1 MKRLLVLAA
10 ILAASLFA
18 SASDARMNAT
28 TKNTG
33 TIGADAPDA
42 YFHVYSQSTDPGGVT
57 GYATRRGSSPA
68 VLAGTGA
75 DATAAVHM
83 GGWRNQNATYV
94 DRVLTIKAPAT
105 FPAGVSQLTLHGLRS
120 VDPATGEQPI
130 TAGRFQ
136 RMNDTGGGATI
147 TLSPGEQVELDLEV
161 TMRPPDFPPS
171 GPGSGLTYTPTV
183 TIWGTW
189 PGYSDDFFS
198 YIVPVKVFN
207 GTGPG

>member
-10 ILAASLFA
+10 ILAVSGFA
-18 SASDARMNAT
+18 SVSDARMNSV

-33 TIGADAPDA
+33 SIAADSPAA

-68 VLAGTGA
+68 VLAGTGV
-75 DATAAVHM
+75 DDTAAAHM
-83 GGWRNQNATYV
+83 GGWRNQTATYV
-94 DRVLTIKAPAT
+94 DRVLTIKAPAA
-105 FPAGVSQLTLHGLRS
+105 FPAGVTQLTLHGLRG

-136 RMNDTGGGATI
+136 RMDDTGGGATI

-161 TMRPPDFPPS
+161 TMRPPDFPTT
-171 GPGSGLTYTPTV
+171 GTGLTYTPTV
-183 TIWGTW
+183 TVWATW
-189 PGYSDDFFS
+189 TGYTDDFYA

-207 GTGPG
+207 GTGAG

>member
-18 SASDARMNAT
+18 ASSDARMNAT
-28 TKNTG
+28 TKNTASI
-33 TIGADAPDA
+33 TADTPDA
-42 YFHVYSQSTDPGGVT
+42 YFHVYSQSTDPGGLT

-68 VLAGTGA
+68 VPAGTGA

-83 GGWRNQNATYV
+83 GGWRNQTATYV

-105 FPAGVSQLTLHGLRS
+105 FPAGVSSLTLHGLRG
-120 VDPATGEQPI
+120 VDPATGEQPL

-147 TLSPGEQVELDLEV
+147 TLAPGEQVELDLEV
-161 TMRPPDFPPS
+161 TMRPPDFPTT
-171 GPGSGLTYTPTV
+171 GAGLTYTPTV
-183 TIWGTW
+183 TIWATW
-189 PGYSDDFFS
+189 TGYADDFYN

-207 GTGPG
+207 GTGAG